1 MSSITQTFAFRTLS
15 QSVSH
20 TCRRALLAAL
30 FVIVQKTSHLMA
42 LKVRM
47 DPGIM
52 VHPSIG
58 HVALAVAETYLEK
71 LMLTEKG
78 S

>member
-1 MSSITQTFAFRTLS
+1 M
-15 QSVSH
+15 
-20 TCRRALLAAL
+20 
-30 FVIVQKTSHLMA
+30 VQKTNHLMA

-47 DPGIM
+47 DSGIV
-52 VHPSIG
+52 VHSSIG
-58 HVALAVAETYLEK
+58 HVALVVAETYLEK

>member
-1 MSSITQTFAFRTLS
+1 MSSVTQTFAFHTVS

-20 TCRRALLAAL
+20 TCRRALLAAF
-30 FVIVQKTSHLMA
+30 FVIAQKTSHLMA
-42 LKVRM
+42 LNVRM

-58 HVALAVAETYLEK
+58 HVALVAETYLEK